1 MGNLLGNKPHRCS
14 PRAHHKFEAV
24 TAKHHELCEVQAA
37 HRAEVGALREMLA
50 EHGPAD
56 GDTPD
61 AGASD
66 RMRSAVSK
74 ILRLQRIIARL
85 DE

>member
-1 MGNLLGNKPHRCS
+1 M
-14 PRAHHKFEAV
+14 FVAV
-24 TAKHHELCEVQAA
+24 TAMHDELCTMQAA
-37 HRAEVGALREMLA
+37 HRAELGALREMLA
-50 EHGPAD
+50 EHSPAE
-56 GDTPD
+56 GDNLD
-61 AGASD
+61 ADTSE